1 MKNINEYLNMQ
12 KNQYEFEASNWS
24 LQNLDHVVGSYQEH
38 NNWKDYDDYLFKDIN
53 TNNLVGLEYGCGPAR
68 NLIRFNNRFLKI
80 DGCDI
85 SKNNI
90 DKAELN
96 LKHNNINNY
105 SLFICDGK
113 SIPAQSEFYD
123 IIFSVICLQHIA
135 CYDIRYSIF
144 NDIYRC
150 LKKDG
155 YFCFQMGFGKK
166 NNFNV
171 SNYYDNSFDVNV
183 TNGLHDVIIEDENY
197 LINDLK
203 DKIGFRNYISY
214 IRPTGPGDY
223 HENWIWVQAQK

>member
-1 MKNINEYLNMQ
+1 MNVDTYLNMQ
-12 KNQYEFEASNWS
+12 KNQYEIEASNW
-24 LQNLDHVVGSYQEH
+24 NLENKNHVVGSYDEH
-38 NNWKDYDDYLFKDIN
+38 NLWKDYDEFLFKNID
-53 TNNLVGLEYGCGPAR
+53 TKNLIALEYGCGPAR
-68 NLIRFNNRFLKI
+68 NLIRFNDRFLRI

-90 DKAELN
+90 DKAQLN
-96 LKHNNINNY
+96 LKYNNINNY
-105 SLFICDGK
+105 SVFPCDGK
-113 SIPAQSEFYD
+113 SIPTQNESYD

-135 CYDIRYSIF
+135 CYDIRFNIF

-166 NNFNV
+166 NNFTV
-171 SNYYDNSFDVNV
+171 SNYYDNSFNANI

-197 LINDLK
+197 LIDDLQK
-203 DKIGFRNYISY
+203 KLNFKNYISY

-223 HENWIWVQAQK
+223 HEKWIWVQVQK